1 MVSMTKLGKMG
12 LLALTAVFFL
22 WTDAAFAAP
31 KIGSVAPSFELKST
45 EGNMVNSKDLKGKVV
60 VIFFGTRTV
69 SDYVNEIHLDFEK
82 RFKGKDVAIFTVAI
96 NPPSFF
102 TDGMLKLA
110 SKTPMLIDR
119 GGKMSHTFDVADEDG
134 EPYTD
139 LTVILIDKDWKIRDV
154 QEDEVPD
161 GYYKK
166 IEALLK

>member
-1 MVSMTKLGKMG
+1 MG

-22 WTDAAFAAP
+22 WTNAAVAAP
-31 KIGSVAPSFELKST
+31 KIGSAAPSFELKST
-45 EGNMVNSKDLKGKVV
+45 EGSMVNSKDLKGKVV

-69 SDYVNEIHLDFEK
+69 SDYVNEIHLDLEK
-82 RFKGKDVAIFTVAI
+82 KYQGKNLAVFTVAM
-96 NPPSFF
+96 NPPSFMV
-102 TDGMLKLA
+102 DSALKAL

-139 LTVILIDKDWKIRDV
+139 LTVILIDKDWKIKDV

-161 GYYKK
+161 AYNKK
-166 IEALLK
+166 IDECLK